1 VRIKVTTTV
10 RKCFNKTPFR
20 GRPQKRKKLFFSKGW
35 RGPEC
40 ISQQKAEQTTHNTG
54 GGGEVDK
61 QHIFF
66 FFFVFFFTLSAFAL
80 FPLLSVSLSVVEM
93 REECL
98 LHFWLLCF
106 EKLLLFSQLLLVF
119 FLCSVEVGW
128 AQKQSTPEQQR
139 RRHKKVRARA
149 YTKKVNVRRE

>member
-1 VRIKVTTTV
+1 MHLTAKSGTNNTQH
-10 RKCFNKTPFR
+10 R
-20 GRPQKRKKLFFSKGW
+20 GGGGGR
-35 RGPEC
+35 
-40 ISQQKAEQTTHNTG
+40 QTTH
-54 GGGEVDK
+54 
-61 QHIFF
+61 FF
-66 FFFVFFFTLSAFAL
+66 FFFFAFFFTLSAFAL